1 MQSNPE
7 KSEAAGG
14 KRIVW
19 LLSLIMLA
27 PLVIVA
33 VMLASIDNGN
43 PAFPPLLDGF
53 KTTSAIIL
61 SFLGGIRWGSEMRN
75 HAPNS
80 LILVAAMVPPLIGW
94 TSLLLTGPTAI
105 GLLLIAVCA
114 MGAWDSFYWHDKT
127 DTRWYAAV
135 RTIMTLAAAFLHG
148 LVLSAMF

>member
-7 KSEAAGG
+7 EFEAAGS

-19 LLSLIMLA
+19 LLSLVMLA
-27 PLVIVA
+27 PLLILA
-33 VMLASIDNGN
+33 VMLAFIDNSK

-53 KTTSAIIL
+53 KTVSAIVL

-75 HAPNS
+75 NTLKPV
-80 LILVAAMVPPLIGW
+80 ILVGAMALPLIGW
-94 TSLLLTGPTAI
+94 TSLLISGPVSI

-127 DTRWYAAV
+127 GTRWYAGVRAV
-135 RTIMTLAAAFLHG
+135 MTLAAAFLHG
-148 LVLSAMF
+148 LVLLVMF